1 MGKRNSLKT
10 EEKQKILDLKSSN
23 KTISAISRSIGRDR
37 KTISNFLNSPFNKR
51 KERNDKGKFR
61 AVSKTELRK
70 IKKATK
76 INPTT
81 TSGDIF
87 NDACSNL
94 LPRSTRCRI
103 LKSIATVKSPSKKPF
118 LTKRHKILRLEWA
131 QKYLKQDFS
140 YVLFTDETRASLDG
154 PDNWQK
160 SWVLLNEQ
168 RPVKYIRQK
177 QGGSIMIWA
186 GIIDNKIIGP
196 FRVPDG
202 VKLTSNTY
210 IEFLREN
217 FLPFFNSIP
226 KEKKENLY

>member
-118 LTKRHKILRLEWA
+118 FNQKTQNFTFGMGSKILKTRLFICLVHRRD
-131 QKYLKQDFS
+131 KG
-140 YVLFTDETRASLDG
+140 V
-154 PDNWQK
+154 
-160 SWVLLNEQ
+160 
-168 RPVKYIRQK
+168 
-177 QGGSIMIWA
+177 
-186 GIIDNKIIGP
+186 
-196 FRVPDG
+196 FRWP
-202 VKLTSNTY
+202 
-210 IEFLREN
+210 
-217 FLPFFNSIP
+217 
-226 KEKKENLY
+226 

>member
-1 MGKRNSLKT
+1 M
-10 EEKQKILDLKSSN
+10 
-23 KTISAISRSIGRDR
+23 
-37 KTISNFLNSPFNKR
+37 
-51 KERNDKGKFR
+51 
-61 AVSKTELRK
+61 
-70 IKKATK
+70 
-76 INPTT
+76 
-81 TSGDIF
+81 
-87 NDACSNL
+87 
-94 LPRSTRCRI
+94 
-103 LKSIATVKSPSKKPF
+103 
-118 LTKRHKILRLEWA
+118 
-131 QKYLKQDFS
+131 
-140 YVLFTDETRASLDG
+140 FTDETRASLDG

-160 SWVLLNEQ
+160 CWVLLNEQ

-226 KEKKENLY
+226 KEKKRKFVLMQDNAPSHAAKKTKVFLINLGINLMSWPPNSPDLNPIENLWSLLKSHLYKNGKKYRNKNELWEEIQRFCEKIDGNIIKNLTESVNRRLFQLVLNKGGYVNY